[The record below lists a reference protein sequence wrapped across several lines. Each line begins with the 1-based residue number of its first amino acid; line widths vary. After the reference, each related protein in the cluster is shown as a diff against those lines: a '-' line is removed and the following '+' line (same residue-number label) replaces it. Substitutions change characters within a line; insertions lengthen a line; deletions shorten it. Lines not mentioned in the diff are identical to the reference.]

1 MTQTCT
7 QKEEEDLATQLDDTK
22 DEKSTPD
29 TQKDDDTMDVKS
41 TPNSQEKED
50 DTMDK
55 KKEKGDDTND
65 KKSLPISMTV
75 GNLKMNTNDNN
86 VDSETSGAKQ
96 AHYSIFCILFMLG
109 FLMHCRKYPKET
121 YSSITMAHIVAF
133 ISVPR
138 ETTTLYQDV
147 TFLSFCSFCLFTM
160 LQDSPYNANHHNM

>member
-1 MTQTCT
+1 MTQTRT
-7 QKEEEDLATQLDDTK
+7 QKEEEEQLDDTK
-22 DEKSTPD
+22 NEKSTPN

-41 TPNSQEKED
+41 TPNSQEND
-50 DTMDK
+50 DDAMDK
-55 KKEKGDDTND
+55 KKETGDDTND
-65 KKSLPISMTV
+65 EKSLPISMTG

-109 FLMHCRKYPKET
+109 FLMHCRKYPEET
-121 YSSITMAHIVAF
+121 YSSFTMAHIVAY

-160 LQDSPYNANHHNM
+160 LHDSPYNANHHNL